1 MKILLTISGDNVAP
15 RFDMVSE
22 LLIASYNPQ
31 GLTEKPRII
40 LMAGPSPE
48 ELCSLIL
55 KEDINIVICGGI
67 EERHYKYLAWKKVE
81 VFDSV
86 IGPFQ
91 EVLDLAMNNKLRAG
105 TILPSAKDVRNI

>member
-1 MKILLTISGDNVAP
+1 MKILITISGDNVAP

-22 LLIASYNPQ
+22 LFIAGCNAQ
-31 GLTEKPRII
+31 GLTGKPRTI

-91 EVLDLAMNNKLRAG
+91 EVLELAMQKRLRAG
-105 TILPSAKDVRNI
+105 TILLSARNVRSS